1 MGGVHDEPRQRL
13 DEAASAVRQLATT
26 APVVGVVLGSG
37 LGAFVDELA
46 EPVSLAYRDI
56 PHMPPPGVSGHA
68 GQLVLGTISSVPVAC
83 LQGRSHLYEG
93 HTPDTV
99 VLGVRLLARLGCRIV
114 LLTNAAGGVGV
125 DLVPGDLMLVV
136 DHVNL
141 TGQNPLV
148 GLPGPPFIDMSDA
161 YDPGLREAAH
171 RVARSAGMALKE
183 GVYAGMLGP
192 SYETAAEVRMLA
204 SLGVHAVGMST
215 VLETIALR
223 QVGVAVG
230 AVCAITNAA
239 AGRVDAILDHAH
251 VQRVADGVRGKLTRL
266 LCGWIGAAVHE
277 IAGKPGS
284 TPA

>member
-1 MGGVHDEPRQRL
+1 MDRVHDEPSQCL
-13 DEAASAVRQLATT
+13 DEASWAVRRLTTT

-46 EPVSLAYRDI
+46 GPVMLPYREI
-56 PHMPPPGVSGHA
+56 PHMPQPGVRGHA
-68 GQLVLGTISSVPVAC
+68 GQLALGTVSSVPVAC

-99 VLGVRLLARLGCRIV
+99 VFGVRLLASLGCRIV

-148 GLPGPPFIDMSDA
+148 GLPGPPFIDMTDA
-161 YDPGLREAAH
+161 YDPRLRESAH
-171 RVARSAGMALKE
+171 RAARDAGIALKE

-192 SYETAAEVRMLA
+192 SYETAAEVQMLA

-215 VLETIALR
+215 VLEAIALR
-223 QVGVAVG
+223 QAGVAVG

-239 AGRVDAILDHAH
+239 AGRDGAILDHAH
-251 VQRVADGVRGKLTRL
+251 VQRVADLVRDKLTRL
-266 LCGWIGAAVHE
+266 LCGWIGVAADEPV
-277 IAGKPGS
+277 ARPGS

>member
-1 MGGVHDEPRQRL
+1 MGCIHDELNQRL
-13 DEAASAVRQLATT
+13 DEASGAVRQRSATVP
-26 APVVGVVLGSG
+26 AVGVVLGSG
-37 LGAFVDELA
+37 LGAFVNELA
-46 EPVSLAYRDI
+46 GPVMLPYREI
-56 PHMPPPGVSGHA
+56 PHMPRPGVSGHA
-68 GQLVLGTISSVPVAC
+68 GQLAIGTISSVPVAC

-99 VLGVRLLARLGCRIV
+99 VFGVRMLARLGCRMV

-141 TGQNPLV
+141 TAQSPLV
-148 GLPGPPFIDMSDA
+148 GLPGPPFINMTDA
-161 YDPGLREAAH
+161 YDPRLRECAHGAA
-171 RVARSAGMALKE
+171 RDAGITLKE

-204 SLGVHAVGMST
+204 SFGVHAVGMST
-215 VLETIALR
+215 VLEAIALR

-239 AGRVDAILDHAH
+239 AGRDGAILDHAH
-251 VQRVADGVRGKLTRL
+251 VQRIADSARDKLTRL
-266 LCGWIGAAVHE
+266 LRGWIGASVDE
-277 IAGKPGS
+277 RSGRPKS
-284 TPA
+284 TPT